1 MTLFNL
7 QTILQKVIDSDLRS
21 HFNIS
26 LKESCIQAMTSLL
39 VDYEDNGDIV
49 EASYTVLDRLLRLS
63 ATPDH
68 PNV

>member
-21 HFNIS
+21 HFNIN

>member
-7 QTILQKVIDSDLRS
+7 QNILQKVIDSDLRN
-21 HFNIS
+21 HFNIN
-26 LKESCIQAMTSLL
+26 LKESCIQAITSLL
-39 VDYEDNGDIV
+39 IDYEDNGDIV

-63 ATPDH
+63 SSPDH